1 LSRITFFG
9 NIVSKGGS
17 WGEDRLVP
25 TLEQMA
31 RPLMVF
37 IEKLSIDPVQLAHA
51 PGEIA
56 VRCLDQEVIV
66 VVHQAIGM
74 TEPIIPF
81 IDVVERIQEVDAVT
95 GRL

>member
-1 LSRITFFG
+1 
-9 NIVSKGGS
+9 
-17 WGEDRLVP
+17 
-25 TLEQMA
+25 MA
-31 RPLMVF
+31 RPLMAF

-56 VRCLDQEVIV
+56 VRRLDQEVIV